1 MSIQER
7 HLPNYLNWLM
17 QNTLPGQV
25 LLQSWLTRNGVDRK
39 LSYLYV
45 QNGWLRRIAHGV
57 YCRTGREPDWVDA
70 VYCLQTQWE
79 KPVRVA
85 GLTSLAL
92 QGHAHYTEPGK
103 PQVWLAL
110 PAYVKL
116 PGWFAAF
123 EQSATFITLYTSGL
137 TVDVSSFT
145 TELKIGD
152 RQLAGSAPELAAYED
167 RLRRSFVDL
176 VRTCRCSVSGG
187 IFSAH
192 ANCRHCFAPVIRLKP
207 TG

>member
-1 MSIQER
+1 F
-7 HLPNYLNWLM
+7 LNLSDF
-17 QNTLPGQV
+17 TGYTVRFALV
-25 LLQSWLTRNGVDRK
+25 SLLARK
-39 LSYLYV
+39 
-45 QNGWLRRIAHGV
+45 GV
-57 YCRTGREPDWVDA
+57 YQFHRPVHPPEHLAINSRLPHSMPHPAA

-145 TELKIGD
+145 TE
-152 RQLAGSAPELAAYED
+152 
-167 RLRRSFVDL
+167 
-176 VRTCRCSVSGG
+176 
-187 IFSAH
+187 
-192 ANCRHCFAPVIRLKP
+192 
-207 TG
+207 